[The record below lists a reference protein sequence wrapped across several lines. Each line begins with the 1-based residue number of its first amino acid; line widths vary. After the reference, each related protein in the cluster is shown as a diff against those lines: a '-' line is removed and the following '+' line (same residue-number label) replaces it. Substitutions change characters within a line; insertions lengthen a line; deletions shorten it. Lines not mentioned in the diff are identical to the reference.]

1 MTVDRDKTAKSAMWS
16 LLENGGLALI
26 SMGTLVIY
34 TRLLS
39 TAQFG
44 LFSIVLALV
53 EVLQVFVTMFF
64 HDVLVQRKDVTELHY
79 DTAFTCNMVLS
90 GVLMVGCA
98 LGSRFFAA
106 AVHEPNA
113 GLVLCAMT
121 LCFPAAA
128 LSATIVARQ
137 RRAFAFRP
145 LALRSLLGRILGAA
159 IGIALIVAGAG
170 IWGLIAQ
177 QVLILAIGSL
187 FLWWTCRE
195 RPRLR
200 WGWLELKQLAGFGSY
215 AMGTLFL
222 GFGIKRVFTV
232 AAGLFLGVEVAGYL
246 NLSFRTVDVFWA
258 IASTAAT
265 QVALPLLSSLQTDLP
280 RLKRAFQLAMS
291 LVCFI
296 LYSSFIGI
304 GVLSYEVVEVLFGT
318 KWLPSA
324 PYVSALA
331 CLVIVQAPR
340 VLVAPLLT
348 ALGRPKDL
356 LVGRAA
362 EFAFVLLAVTVTRVP
377 SLGWAVGIWI
387 ARELIGLP
395 LNVRQLRSASGF
407 GVLTQFRGALMP
419 LLAAILMAV
428 VVLGTKYS
436 LPASMSALARLLT
449 LVPVGVLAFLLASCL
464 LSRELLTSL
473 LGFMRSALRKSR
485 ALAACSLALLGCQ
498 TARGADRVDQRLEAR
513 TKSPPPVLPPA
524 SYAVDPK
531 ELLPAPLLGSK
542 ELRLNA
548 DTTYR
553 LEPTTFEAGHSYR
566 LGVTAQVL
574 GGKPVRIAIKFREP
588 KHQGT
593 FRTYAQSMEAGQGQ
607 ARAYSLE
614 FTAPAYTALAELVV
628 EAKGSQVL
636 LQAPS
641 LKERAPLALT
651 EPVTSW
657 AASYVPP
664 GYGLVFNDE
673 FSGTALNGK
682 KWFTR
687 YIYSSETLDRLNDE
701 NQRYADNGNHRVAG
715 GVLSLVATRA
725 KLSKPSGLNYE
736 SGMIRS
742 DFTLRYGFF
751 ESRVKMP
758 SGIGTWAAFWINSDV
773 SESGRLGHPPEIDFF
788 EFVNNGKDDKV
799 DKIHCAATRTP
810 DGFEAKF
817 LYKHERFI
825 EAHQD
830 FRAPFDFDDAF
841 HTIGAEWT
849 PNDFTIYVDG
859 LKVVTRTV
867 QWKYKDGELAG
878 PAHVL
883 LNLAIGGQW
892 AGRYGIDDA
901 AFPQALA
908 IDWVRVYQ
916 KQP

>member
-34 TRLLS
+34 THLLS

-79 DTAFTCNMVLS
+79 DTAFTSNMVLS
-90 GVLMVGCA
+90 VVLMAGCA
-98 LGSRFFAA
+98 LSSRFFAA

-113 GLVLCAMT
+113 ALVLCAMT
-121 LCFPAAA
+121 LCFPSAA

-137 RRAFAFRP
+137 RRSFAFRP

-177 QVLILAIGSL
+177 QVLIQAAGSA

-200 WGWLELKQLAGFGSY
+200 WGWVELKQLAGFGSW

-222 GFGIKRVFTV
+222 GFGIKRLFTV
-232 AAGLFLGVEVAGYL
+232 AAGISLGVEVAGYL

-265 QVALPLLSSLQTDLP
+265 QVALPMLSSLQTDLP

-304 GVLSYEVVEVLFGT
+304 GVLSSEVVEVLFGA

-356 LVGRAA
+356 LLGKAA
-362 EFAFVLLAVTVTRVP
+362 EFAFVLVAVAVTRVP
-377 SLGWAVGIWI
+377 SLGWAVGIWV
-387 ARELIGLP
+387 ARELVGLP
-395 LNVRQLRSASGF
+395 LNVWQLKNASGF
-407 GVLTQFRGALMP
+407 GVVTQFRGSLMP
-419 LLAAILMAV
+419 LLAAVVMAGA
-428 VVLGTKYS
+428 VLGAKYS
-436 LPASMSALARLLT
+436 LPSDMSALARLVT

-473 LGFMRSALRKSR
+473 LGFLRSALRRNR
-485 ALAACSLALLGCQ
+485 AVAACTLVLLGCH
-498 TARGADRVDQRLEAR
+498 TARGAERADVRLEAR
-513 TKSPPPVLPPA
+513 TKSPPPTLPPA

-531 ELLPAPLLGSK
+531 ELLPAPLSSSK
-542 ELRLNA
+542 ELSLSD
-548 DTTYR
+548 DTTHR
-553 LEPTTFEAGHSYR
+553 FEPTTFKPGHSYR
-566 LGVTAQVL
+566 LGVTAQL
-574 GGKPVRIAIKFREP
+574 LSGRPVRLAVRFREP

-593 FRTYAQSMEAGQGQ
+593 FRTYAQSVEPGA
-607 ARAYSLE
+607 ARSYSLE

-628 EAKGSQVL
+628 QAKGSQVS

-641 LKERAPLALT
+641 LKERAAIPLT

-673 FSGTALNGK
+673 FSGTALNRK

-687 YIYSSETLDRLNDE
+687 YIYASETLDRLNDE
-701 NQRYADNGNHRVAG
+701 NQRYADNGNHRLAG

-742 DFTLRYGFF
+742 DFTVRYGFF

-758 SGIGTWAAFWINSDV
+758 SGLGAWAAFWINSDV

-799 DKIHCAATRTP
+799 DKIHSAATRTP
-810 DGFEAKF
+810 DGFEPQF
-817 LYKHERFI
+817 SYKHERFI
-825 EAHQD
+825 EKHQD
-830 FRAPFDFDDAF
+830 FRAPFHFDDAF

-849 PNDFTIYVDG
+849 PTDFTLYVDG

-908 IDWVRVYQ
+908 VDWVRVYQ
-916 KQP
+916 KLP

>member
-34 TRLLS
+34 SHLLS

-64 HDVLVQRKDVTELHY
+64 HDVLVQRKDVTERHY
-79 DTAFTCNMVLS
+79 DTAFTCNMALS
-90 GVLMVGCA
+90 FVLMAACA

-113 GLVLCAMT
+113 ALVLCAMT
-121 LCFPAAA
+121 LCFPSAA

-137 RRAFAFRP
+137 RRSFAFRP
-145 LALRSLLGRILGAA
+145 LALRSLLGRIVGAA

-177 QVLILAIGSL
+177 QVLIQAIGSL

-200 WGWLELKQLAGFGSY
+200 WGWLELKELAGFGSY

-222 GFGIKRVFTV
+222 GFGIKRLFTV
-232 AAGLFLGVEVAGYL
+232 AAGLFLGVEIAGYL

-265 QVALPLLSSLQTDLP
+265 QVALPMLSSLQTDLP

-304 GVLSYEVVEVLFGT
+304 GVLSYEVVEVLFGA

-356 LVGRAA
+356 LVGKAA
-362 EFAFVLLAVTVTRVP
+362 EFAFVLLAVAVTRVP
-377 SLGWAVGIWI
+377 SLGWAVGIWV
-387 ARELIGLP
+387 ARELVGLP
-395 LNVRQLRSASGF
+395 LNVRQLKEASGF
-407 GVLTQFRGALMP
+407 GVMAQFRGAAMP
-419 LLAAILMAV
+419 LLAAIFMAAA
-428 VVLGTKYS
+428 VLGTKYS
-436 LPASMSALARLLT
+436 LPAGMSALARLVT

-473 LGFMRSALRKSR
+473 LGFVRSALRKNR
-485 ALAACSLALLGCQ
+485 VIAACTLALLGCQ
-498 TARGADRVDQRLEAR
+498 SARGAERAEVRLEDRA
-513 TKSPPPVLPPA
+513 KSPPPTLPPA
-524 SYAVDPK
+524 SYPVDPQ
-531 ELLPAPLLGSK
+531 ELLPASLLGPQ
-542 ELRLNA
+542 ELLLSA

-553 LEPTTFEAGHSYR
+553 LQATTFKPGHSYR
-566 LGVTAQVL
+566 LAVTASLQS
-574 GGKPVRIAIKFREP
+574 GRAGRIAIKFREP
-588 KHQGT
+588 KQQNS
-593 FRTYAQSMEAGQGQ
+593 FRTYAQRIESGV
-607 ARAYSLE
+607 ARSYSVE
-614 FTAPAYTALAELVV
+614 FTAPAYAVSAELVV

-636 LQAPS
+636 LQTPS
-641 LKERAPLALT
+641 LKERAPLAFT
-651 EPVTSW
+651 EPVASW
-657 AASYVPP
+657 TASYVPP

-673 FSGTALNGK
+673 FSGSALNAK

-687 YIYSSETLDRLNDE
+687 YIYASETLDRLNDE

-751 ESRVKMP
+751 EARVKMP
-758 SGIGTWAAFWINSDV
+758 SGLGTWAAFWINSDV

-799 DKIHCAATRTP
+799 NKIHCAATRTP
-810 DGFEAKF
+810 DGFEPRF
-817 LYKHERFI
+817 SYKHERFV
-825 EAHQD
+825 EVHQD

-849 PNDFTIYVDG
+849 PQDFTIYVDG

-916 KQP
+916 KLP

>member
-34 TRLLS
+34 THLLS

-53 EVLQVFVTMFF
+53 EMLQVFVTMFF

-79 DTAFTCNMVLS
+79 DTAFTCNMALS
-90 GVLMVGCA
+90 GVLMAGCA
-98 LGSRFFAA
+98 LGSRSFAA

-113 GLVLCAMT
+113 ALVLCAMS

-128 LSATIVARQ
+128 LGATIVARQ
-137 RRAFAFRP
+137 RRSFSFRP
-145 LALRSLLGRILGAA
+145 LAVRSLLGRILGAA

-177 QVLILAIGSL
+177 QVLIQATGSL

-222 GFGIKRVFTV
+222 GFGIKRLFTV
-232 AAGLFLGVEVAGYL
+232 AAGIFLGVEVAGYL
-246 NLSFRTVDVFWA
+246 NLSFRAVDVFWA

-296 LYSSFIGI
+296 LYSSFIGL
-304 GVLSYEVVEVLFGT
+304 GVLSHEVVEVLFGA

-356 LVGRAA
+356 LVGKAA
-362 EFAFVLLAVTVTRVP
+362 EFAFVLVAVFVTRVP
-377 SLGWAVGIWI
+377 SLGWAVGIWV
-387 ARELIGLP
+387 ARELVGLP
-395 LNVRQLRSASGF
+395 LNVRQLKSASGF
-407 GVLTQFRGALMP
+407 GVMTQFRGALMP
-419 LLAAILMAV
+419 LLAALAMALA
-428 VVLGTKYS
+428 VLVTKYS
-436 LPASMSALARLLT
+436 LPSGMSAVARLVT

-464 LSRELLTSL
+464 WSRELLTSL
-473 LGFMRSALRKSR
+473 LGFARSALRKNG
-485 ALAACSLALLGCQ
+485 ALAACTLALLGCQ
-498 TARGADRVDQRLEAR
+498 TARGAERTEVRLEER
-513 TKSPPPVLPPA
+513 TKSPPPTLPPT

-531 ELLPAPLLGSK
+531 ELLPAPLLAAK
-542 ELRLNA
+542 ELQLNA

-553 LEPTTFEAGHSYR
+553 FEPTTFKPGHSYR
-566 LGVTAQVL
+566 LGVTAQL
-574 GGKPVRIAIKFREP
+574 LSGKAARLVVKFREP
-588 KHQGT
+588 NHQGS
-593 FRTYAQSMEAGQGQ
+593 FRTYAQRVEPGN
-607 ARAYSLE
+607 ARSYSLE

-628 EAKGSQVL
+628 EAKGSQVSL
-636 LQAPS
+636 EAPS
-641 LKERAPLALT
+641 LKERAPLPLT

-657 AASYVPP
+657 AASYVPA

-673 FSGTALNGK
+673 FSGAALNGK

-687 YIYSSETLDRLNDE
+687 YIYASETLDRLNDE

-725 KLSKPSGLNYE
+725 KLSKPSGINYE

-758 SGIGTWAAFWINSDV
+758 SGLGTWAAFWINSDV

-799 DKIHCAATRTP
+799 DKIHSAATRTP
-810 DGFEAKF
+810 EGFEPRF
-817 LYKHERFI
+817 SYKHERFV
-825 EAHQD
+825 EKHQD
-830 FRAPFDFDDAF
+830 FRAPFRFDEAF

-849 PNDFTIYVDG
+849 PTDFTLYVDG

-867 QWKYKDGELAG
+867 QWQYKDGELAG

-908 IDWVRVYQ
+908 VDWVRVYQ
-916 KQP
+916 KLP

>member
-1 MTVDRDKTAKSAMWS
+1 MTVDRDKAAKSAMWS

-34 TRLLS
+34 AHLLS

-44 LFSIVLALV
+44 LFSIVLALI
-53 EVLQVFVTMFF
+53 EILQVFVTMSF
-64 HDVLVQRKDVTELHY
+64 HDVLVQRKNVTELHY
-79 DTAFTCNMVLS
+79 DTAFTCSMALS
-90 GVLMVGCA
+90 VVLMVGCA

-113 GLVLCAMT
+113 VLVLCAMT

-137 RRAFAFRP
+137 RRSFAFRP
-145 LALRSLLGRILGAA
+145 LALRSLLGRIVGAA

-177 QVLILAIGSL
+177 QVLIQAIGSL

-200 WGWLELKQLAGFGSY
+200 WRWLELKELAGFGSY

-222 GFGIKRVFTV
+222 GFGIKRLFTV
-232 AAGLFLGVEVAGYL
+232 AAGIFLGVEVAGHL

-265 QVALPLLSSLQTDLP
+265 QVALPTLSSLQTDLP

-291 LVCFI
+291 LVCLI
-296 LYSSFIGI
+296 LYSSFIGL
-304 GVLSYEVVEVLFGT
+304 GVLSYEVVEVLFGA

-356 LVGRAA
+356 LVGKAA
-362 EFAFVLLAVTVTRVP
+362 EFCFVLLAVAVTRVP
-377 SLGWAVGIWI
+377 SLGWAVGIWV
-387 ARELIGLP
+387 ARELVGLP
-395 LNVRQLRSASGF
+395 LNVRQLKGASGF
-407 GVLTQFRGALMP
+407 GVVTQFRGAVMP
-419 LLAAILMAV
+419 LLAAMFMAAA
-428 VVLGTKYS
+428 VLGTKYS
-436 LPASMSALARLLT
+436 LPAGMSALARLVT
-449 LVPVGVLAFLLASCL
+449 LVPVGVLAFLLASSL

-473 LGFMRSALRKSR
+473 LGFARSALRKNR
-485 ALAACSLALLGCQ
+485 VIAACTLALLGCQ
-498 TARGADRVDQRLEAR
+498 TARGAEPTEVRLEQR
-513 TKSPPPVLPPA
+513 TKSPPPIQPPA
-524 SYAVDPK
+524 SYAVDPQ
-531 ELLPAPLLGSK
+531 ELLPAPLRGSK
-542 ELRLNA
+542 ELQLDA

-553 LEPTTFEAGHSYR
+553 FEPTTFKPGHAYR
-566 LGVTAQVL
+566 LALTASLQS
-574 GGKPVRIAIKFREP
+574 GSKGRIAVKFREP
-588 KHQGT
+588 KHQGS
-593 FRTYAQSMEAGQGQ
+593 FRTYAQSIQPGE

-614 FTAPAYTALAELVV
+614 FTAPAYVAQAELVV
-628 EAKGSQVL
+628 EAKGSRVA
-636 LQAPS
+636 LQEPS
-641 LKERAPLALT
+641 LKERAPLVLT

-673 FSGTALNGK
+673 FSGTALNAQ

-687 YIYSSETLDRLNDE
+687 YIYASETLDRLNDE
-701 NQRYADNGNHRVAG
+701 NQRYADNGNHRLAG

-751 ESRVKMP
+751 EARVKMP
-758 SGIGTWAAFWINSDV
+758 SGVGTWAAFWINSDV
-773 SESGRLGHPPEIDFF
+773 SERGRLGHPPEIDFF

-799 DKIHCAATRTP
+799 NKIHCAATRTP
-810 DGFEAKF
+810 DGFEPQF
-817 LYKHERFI
+817 TYKHERFI
-825 EAHQD
+825 QAHQD
-830 FRAPFDFDDAF
+830 YRAPFDFDDAF

-849 PNDFTIYVDG
+849 PTDFSVYVDG

-908 IDWVRVYQ
+908 VDWVRVYQ
-916 KQP
+916 KRP